1 MIEMDILRQLSKE
14 NIKTLKKALEGYTDY
29 LPTRLVPLVPN
40 YIPNATEEA
49 HSKIFEIRNNQ
60 PGGKENDEYFN
71 QEILDW
77 LDENEEYKKY
87 FEEIL

>member
-60 PGGKENDEYFN
+60 SGGKENEEYFN